1 MSRTLVVYY
10 SRSGNTRLVAE
21 KLAKVLGADLEPIVD
36 PTQRRGL
43 FGYLRSGFQAISG
56 AEPDIAAAVHD
67 PSTYDA
73 VFVGSPVWAQRLS
86 SPVRTYL
93 TRHRRNFKTVSF
105 FVTCG
110 RDYERAFRQMAAAA
124 GTEPEA
130 TLAVSDDNLTRP
142 DLSER
147 IAAFARRGTP
157 AVAMPE
163 PAFAAPELT

>member
-36 PTQRRGL
+36 PTPRKGPL
-43 FGYLRSGFQAISG
+43 GYLRSGLQALTG
-56 AEPDIAAAVHD
+56 AEPDIAAATHD

-73 VFVGSPVWAQRLS
+73 VFVGSPVWAARLA

-93 TRHRRNFKTVSF
+93 TRHRRNFRSVSF
-105 FVTCG
+105 FVTCSN
-110 RDYERAFRQMAAAA
+110 DFERALRQMAAAA

-130 TLAVSDDNLTRP
+130 TLAVSDDNLTKP
-142 DLSER
+142 DLGER
-147 IAAFARRGTP
+147 LAAFARRGVP
-157 AVAMPE
+157 VVAAPVRE
-163 PAFAAPELT
+163 PAATPS

>member
-1 MSRTLVVYY
+1 MSRTLVVYF

-36 PTQRRGL
+36 PTPRKGL
-43 FGYLRSGFQAISG
+43 FGYLRSAFQAVSG

-73 VFVGSPVWAQRLS
+73 VFVGSPVWAARLS

-93 TRHRRNFKTVSF
+93 NRHRRNFKSVSF

-110 RDYERAFRQMAAAA
+110 RDFQRAFRQMAAAA

-130 TLAVSDDNLTRP
+130 TLAISDDNLTRP
-142 DLSER
+142 DLGER
-147 IAAFARRGTP
+147 LTAFACRGLP
-157 AVAMPE
+157 AVVPPLRV
-163 PAFAAPELT
+163 PAHA